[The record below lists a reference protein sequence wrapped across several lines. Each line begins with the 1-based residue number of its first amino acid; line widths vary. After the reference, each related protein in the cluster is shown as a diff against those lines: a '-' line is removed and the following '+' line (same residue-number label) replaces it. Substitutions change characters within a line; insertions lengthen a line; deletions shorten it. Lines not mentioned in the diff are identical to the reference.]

1 MQLNNKNWTAMVL
14 SCSLGRVGKRVKM
27 VSSLFHL
34 NRTVFKEEA
43 LSRNLPRILF
53 WSVCSGHVSAAH
65 QVKRSRLECRLL
77 ACHEQQ
83 PQSEIPEPQGW
94 GRNIGALGWG
104 GRVVRVWREADGD
117 VL

>member
-1 MQLNNKNWTAMVL
+1 
-14 SCSLGRVGKRVKM
+14 M
-27 VSSLFHL
+27 VSVWFHSLLHDW
-34 NRTVFKEEA
+34 NRVVFKEEA
-43 LSRNLPRILF
+43 LNRNLPRILF

-94 GRNIGALGWG
+94 GRRDALGWG
-104 GRVVRVWREADGD
+104 GRIVRVWRKADGD